1 MVRSFDYAAFGA
13 VLLYVLPENREKA
26 AKLASKWQEKATE
39 AFLEGYFEN
48 MAGCDSL
55 PAEKEITLRLLDLF
69 ILEKALYEVI
79 YEVANRPDWL
89 SIPMNGLSRLVN
101 LDGE

>member
-13 VLLYVLPENREKA
+13 VLLYVMPENRDKVSKLA
-26 AKLASKWQEKATE
+26 AKWQQKATE

-48 MAGCDSL
+48 MDGCDSL
-55 PAEKEITLRLLDLF
+55 PAEKEITLKLLDLF

-89 SIPMNGLSRLVN
+89 AIPMNGLSRLVN